1 MRREGG
7 AHSPEG
13 RQGRD
18 DRGDRRGAPERDVP
32 DQARQRSRDPGVHR
46 REDAAVSHSHE
57 PGRPRPDRAV
67 AVRPRSRPHR
77 LPAAAG
83 RRPPRVRGHMDAEA
97 LAALELPAI
106 LERLA
111 AAAATDLGAARSRAL
126 GPSPDAAEVADRQA
140 LTAEAIALLD
150 AAAEPALAGVRDV
163 GEAVARAERAGTLR
177 AEELRAIGVSAR
189 VGVHARGALDARRDL
204 APRLAAIGAR
214 IEPAL
219 LSLAD
224 EIDRAVEEDGSD
236 LRDTASPALRKLRA
250 EVRSGSARVREELA
264 RVARSPGVAE
274 ALQESFLAERAG
286 RPVLAVRAA
295 ARARVP
301 GIVHD
306 ASSSGQTVFVEPA
319 AVVELNN
326 RLAEAAAEARE
337 EAERIMRELSA
348 AVTRCA
354 AELHALLEAVAEL
367 DLALACGSVS
377 RSWRGAAVEAG
388 DEVRLLGAR
397 HPLLDPATAV
407 PIDLDLGGLRALVI
421 SGPNAGGKTVALKT
435 LGLAALLHQCGL
447 RPPAAEA
454 TLPVFDAVLADIG
467 DRQSIAMSLS
477 TFSAHVRTLVAIL
490 ESAGPRSLVLLDE
503 VAAGTDPEEGSA
515 LAQALLE
522 RLAVQA
528 RLTVVTTHYPELKEW
543 ASARAAV
550 ANAATGFDPA
560 ADRPL
565 YRIAVGRPGSSHA
578 LRIAERLGLDAAV
591 VADARSRVAP
601 ERLRASELVSEA
613 EAAERAARA
622 RREALATAERELAEA
637 KAELAAVR
645 AEARKARRARRE
657 PERDRALGAAAE
669 RAARAEAALR
679 QHALGPLEATAPLA
693 QGDPVEAPD
702 LGIRGTIASIR
713 GAHAE
718 VVGAAGQRVRIP
730 LARLRPARER
740 APEERTPAVQ
750 VRAAARGD
758 VSDQLDVRGRPGD
771 EARDEVRRLVDDAAL
786 AGLREVRVV
795 HGRGTGALRAAVRDE
810 LARHPLV
817 ERAEADAD
825 DGATRAFLS

>member
-7 AHSPEG
+7 VHSPEG

-224 EIDRAVEEDGSD
+224 EIDRRVEEDGSD
-236 LRDTASPALRKLRA
+236 LRDSASPALRKLRA
-250 EVRSGSARVREELA
+250 EVRNGGARVREELA
-264 RVARSPGVAE
+264 RVARSAGVRD

-295 ARARVP
+295 SRAHVP

-306 ASSSGQTVFVEPA
+306 ASSSGQTVFVEPL

-326 RLAEAAAEARE
+326 RLAEAAAAARE
-337 EAERIMRELSA
+337 EAERILRELSVLVA
-348 AVTRCA
+348 ARED
-354 AELHALLEAVAEL
+354 ELRALLAAVAEL
-367 DLALACGSVS
+367 DLALACGSLS
-377 RSWRGAAVEAG
+377 RGWHGVEVEVG
-388 DEVRLLGAR
+388 DEVRLVGAR
-397 HPLLDPATAV
+397 HPLLDRATAV
-407 PIDLDLGGLRALVI
+407 PIDLDLGSLRALVI
-421 SGPNAGGKTVALKT
+421 SGPNTGGKTVALKT

-447 RPPAAEA
+447 LPPAAEA
-454 TLPVFDAVLADIG
+454 RLPVFDRVLADIG
-467 DRQSIAMSLS
+467 DRQSIEMSLS
-477 TFSAHVRTLVAIL
+477 TFSGHLSTLVEVLA
-490 ESAGPRSLVLLDE
+490 SATGRSLVLLDE
-503 VAAGTDPEEGSA
+503 LAAGTDPGEGAA

-522 RLAVQA
+522 RLSGQA
-528 RLTVVTTHYPELKEW
+528 RLTVVTTHFAELKEW
-543 ASARAAV
+543 ASSRPGV
-550 ANAATGFDPA
+550 ANAATGFDVE
-560 ADRPL
+560 ADEPL
-565 YRIAVGRPGSSHA
+565 YRLVLGRPGTSHA
-578 LRIAERLGLDAAV
+578 LRVAERLGLDPAV
-591 VADARSRVAP
+591 VADARSRVDP
-601 ERLRASELVSEA
+601 DRLRAAELV
-613 EAAERAARA
+613 
-622 RREALATAERELAEA
+622 
-637 KAELAAVR
+637 
-645 AEARKARRARRE
+645 
-657 PERDRALGAAAE
+657 
-669 RAARAEAALR
+669 
-679 QHALGPLEATAPLA
+679 
-693 QGDPVEAPD
+693 
-702 LGIRGTIASIR
+702 
-713 GAHAE
+713 
-718 VVGAAGQRVRIP
+718 
-730 LARLRPARER
+730 
-740 APEERTPAVQ
+740 
-750 VRAAARGD
+750 
-758 VSDQLDVRGRPGD
+758 
-771 EARDEVRRLVDDAAL
+771 
-786 AGLREVRVV
+786 
-795 HGRGTGALRAAVRDE
+795 
-810 LARHPLV
+810 
-817 ERAEADAD
+817 
-825 DGATRAFLS
+825 